1 MLLTLRRSDYCCE
14 RTGNRREV
22 FQHIRGRFNDRKSK
36 QQKEAAMPVNPM
48 DYSAKDTV
56 LDIARSERAKFYN
69 IIDDPQNWYVQTR
82 CTEWEVRDMVGHMI
96 DVTEGYLTAWDMAR
110 KGETGNPLGLQ
121 VMSDRLNEH
130 AQAFRSL
137 PREEAIARL
146 KSASDKMFVI
156 FDALTAEE
164 WMGATIPHPYMGPIP
179 TCFYPSF
186 QIIDYGI
193 HTWDMKWGLGDKTSK
208 LEERTAG
215 ILMPYM
221 FIVMQYTIDEESAK
235 GVDAVFGLIV
245 DGEWGGQ
252 WRATIKDAQWTCV
265 PADNLED
272 VQAVFHFKDASDF
285 VLTTYQRFPGGE
297 TSGDPKVVDQIRH
310 VFFKI

>member
-1 MLLTLRRSDYCCE
+1 
-14 RTGNRREV
+14 
-22 FQHIRGRFNDRKSK
+22 
-36 QQKEAAMPVNPM
+36 MPANPM
-48 DYSAKDTV
+48 DFNDKEIV
-56 LDIARSERAKFYN
+56 LEVVRTERANFYD
-69 IIDDPQNWYVQTR
+69 IIDNPDNWNVQTR

-96 DVTEGYLTAWDMAR
+96 DVTEGYLTAWDMQR
-110 KGETGNPLGLQ
+110 NGESGDALGLG

-146 KSASDKMFVI
+146 KKDSDEALAI
-156 FDALTAEE
+156 FEALTADE
-164 WMGATIPHPYMGPIP
+164 WMGATAPHPYMGPIP

-193 HTWDMKWGLGDKTSK
+193 HTWDMKWGLGDKTGK
-208 LEERTAG
+208 LDERTAG

-221 FIVMQYTIDEESAK
+221 FIVMQYTVDEDSAR
-235 GVDAVFGLIV
+235 GIDAVIGIIV

-252 WRATIKDAQWTCV
+252 WKATIKDGQFICV
-265 PADNLED
+265 PADNLDD
-272 VQAVFHFKDASDF
+272 VQATFHFKNASDF

-297 TSGDPKVVDQIRH
+297 TSGDPAVIDQVRH
-310 VFFKI
+310 LFFRI

>member
-1 MLLTLRRSDYCCE
+1 
-14 RTGNRREV
+14 
-22 FQHIRGRFNDRKSK
+22 
-36 QQKEAAMPVNPM
+36 MPINPM

-56 LDIARSERAKFYN
+56 LDVARTERAKFYD
-69 IIDDPQNWYVQTR
+69 IIDDPKNWYVQTR
-82 CTEWEVRDMVGHMI
+82 CSEWEVRDMVGHMI

-110 KGETGNPLGLQ
+110 KGESGSPLGLK

-137 PREEAIARL
+137 SREEAISRL
-146 KSASDKMFVI
+146 KSASDKAFVI

-193 HTWDMKWGLGDKTSK
+193 HTWDMKWGLGDKTGK
-208 LEERTAG
+208 LDERTAG

-221 FIVMQYTIDEESAK
+221 FIVMQYTIDEGSAE
-235 GVDAVFGLIV
+235 GVDAVFGIVV

-252 WRATIKDAQWTCV
+252 WRATIKDAQWQCV
-265 PADNLED
+265 PADSLKD
-272 VQAVFHFKDASDF
+272 VQAIFHFKDASDF